1 MWLGMNPK
9 VVIVDE
15 PTKGIDVGARSE
27 IYNILR
33 QLASTGVGVIVI
45 SSELVDI
52 LSISDRILVMRTGE
66 LVASLNNDEANE
78 KNIIEY
84 ATGVRK

>member
-1 MWLGMNPK
+1 MNPK